1 MDKIIMYST
10 HCPKCNQLSKRLNDR
25 GIKYEICDNI
35 DTMKSLGITT
45 APYLQ
50 VNGELMDFTKAWRWA
65 STQEVNK

>member
-1 MDKIIMYST
+1 MYST
-10 HCPKCNQLSKRLNDR
+10 HCPKCNQLSKRLNER

-35 DTMKSLGITT
+35 DTMKSLGIAT

>member
-1 MDKIIMYST
+1 MIILYT
-10 HCPKCNQLSKRLNDR
+10 VNCPKCRQLEKRLNER

-35 DTMKSLGITT
+35 DTMKSLGIMS

-65 STQEVNK
+65 STQEVKK

>member
-10 HCPKCNQLSKRLNDR
+10 HCPKCNQLSKRLNER

-50 VNGELMDFTKAWRWA
+50 VNGELMDFSKAWRWTSA
-65 STQEVNK
+65 QEVNK